1 MQTDSDP
8 WQESEADLYERAPCG
23 YLSTRPDGLV
33 VKANQTFLSWLG
45 LEREALI
52 GAQRFQKLLSVPGQI
67 FFESHF
73 RPILLAEGRVDE
85 IALEL
90 RLAGGRTLPVL
101 VTGVLGRD
109 ASGAPAVVRLTVFNA
124 TERRAYEQT
133 LLKKNR
139 ELDQL
144 NTRKNELLGMAA
156 HDLRTPLVAIST
168 YSNLLASEIGPQLS
182 PAHRE
187 LIGSITDMS
196 AFMSDLIT
204 DILDVAAIESGSSR
218 LDRRS
223 QAMEPILRHALNI
236 NALLARRKGITVES
250 ELGDG
255 GACCLVDARKID
267 QVLNNLLGNAIKFS
281 HPNTTIHVSV
291 TAGADWLTI
300 AIRDQGQGIPA
311 DEIDKLFTPFRTGS
325 VRGTAGEPSTGLGLA
340 IVHSIVTRHG
350 GKIEVTSSVGA
361 GSTFSLTLPVSAPP
375 PPAEERA
382 EPRKVAPTKK
392 VAAVPEGPRVIRVLL
407 VEDNSVNQKLT
418 TLMLAR
424 LEAQVTVAGNGREA
438 LEWLERESFD
448 LVFMDCRMPVMDGY
462 EATAAIRAQ
471 GRHAGHGKHLPII
484 GLTASAVEDDRRL
497 CLAAGMDDFLQKPA
511 TPHQLAEMLERWVA
525 AR

>member
-1 MQTDSDP
+1 MQSDSDP
-8 WQESEADLYERAPCG
+8 WQESEADLYEHAPCG

-33 VKANQTFLSWLG
+33 IKANQTFLSWLG

-73 RPILLAEGRVDE
+73 RLILLAEGRVDE

-90 RLAGGRTLPVL
+90 KLPGGVTLPIL

-124 TERRAYEQT
+124 TERRAYEQA
-133 LLKKNR
+133 LLKKTR

-156 HDLRTPLVAIST
+156 HDLRTPLAAIST

-204 DILDVAAIESGSSR
+204 DILDVAAIESGSAR
-218 LDRRS
+218 VDRRS

-236 NALLARRKGITVES
+236 NALLARRKGISIES
-250 ELGDG
+250 ELRDG
-255 GACCLVDARKID
+255 GAFCLVDARKID

-291 TAGADWLTI
+291 TEGAGWLTI

-361 GSTFSLTLPVSAPP
+361 GSTFTLTLPVSAPP
-375 PPAEERA
+375 PPVVEE
-382 EPRKVAPTKK
+382 RKVAPTKR
-392 VAAVPEGPRVIRVLL
+392 AAVVPEGPRVLRVLL
-407 VEDNSVNQKLT
+407 VEDNTVNQKLA

-424 LEAQVTVAGNGREA
+424 LVAQVTVASNGQEA
-438 LEWLERESFD
+438 LSCLERETFH

-484 GLTASAVEDDRRL
+484 GLTASAEEDDRRR

-511 TPHQLAEMLERWVA
+511 TQHQLAEMLERWVA
-525 AR
+525 PR